1 MILFCITV
9 MLIINLAEKI
19 NNYKRTKKQ
28 THRYL
33 DGNMEVINYFGW
45 RDCDNKGKLIN
56 PNNSHEYPAK
66 YVNDKRKKFIK
77 KNGFWL

>member
-19 NNYKRTKKQ
+19 SDYKRRKKQ
-28 THRYL
+28 THQYL

-56 PNNSHEYPAK
+56 PDNSHKYPTNYIA
-66 YVNDKRKKFIK
+66 DKRKKFIK

>member
-9 MLIINLAEKI
+9 MLIINLAERISDYKKEK
-19 NNYKRTKKQ
+19 KRTHQ
-28 THRYL
+28 YL

-56 PNNSHEYPAK
+56 PNNLHEYPAN
-66 YVNDKRKKFIK
+66 YIDDKRKKIIK
-77 KNGFWL
+77 KNGF

>member
-19 NNYKRTKKQ
+19 SDYKRTKKQ
-28 THRYL
+28 YREYL
-33 DGNMEVINYFGW
+33 YGNMEVINYFGW